1 MKRYIAELVATFFLV
16 FCGTGA
22 MIVNTETQGAISH
35 FGVATAWGLIVM
47 IMIFAYGRIS
57 GAHMNPAVT
66 ISLVLI
72 KLHPRKELL
81 PYLGA
86 QIIGGFLASLTMRG
100 LFPENELL
108 GASLPQGDVWQS
120 FVMEFI
126 LTFLLMLVIL
136 LTSQGRRM
144 EQYFAPIA
152 IGMTVGLEALFA
164 GPVSNASMN
173 PIRSL
178 APAVVSGHIEHLWLY
193 LIATP
198 AGALIAAYYWFWQHR
213 EQPELEETA

>member
-1 MKRYIAELVATFFLV
+1 MKRYVGEIVATFFLI

-22 MIVNTETQGAISH
+22 MVINTESSGAITH
-35 FGVATAWGLIVM
+35 TGVAAAWGLIVT

-66 ISLVLI
+66 LTLVFV

-86 QIIGGFLASLTMRG
+86 QLIGAFAASFTLQQ

-108 GASLPQGDVWQS
+108 GSSLPQGSEMQS
-120 FVMEFI
+120 FILEFI
-126 LTFLLMLVIL
+126 LTFMLMMVIL
-136 LTSQGRRM
+136 LTSQGRRI

-152 IGMTVGLEALFA
+152 IGATVGLEALYA
-164 GPVSNASMN
+164 GPISNASMN
-173 PIRSL
+173 PFRSL
-178 APAVVSGHIEHLWLY
+178 APAVVSGHVEHLWLY
-193 LIATP
+193 LVATTI
-198 AGALIAAYYWFWQHR
+198 GAIAAGFYWTWQR
-213 EQPELEETA
+213 VE

>member
-1 MKRYIAELVATFFLV
+1 MKRYVAEAIATYFLI
-16 FCGTGA
+16 FAGTGA
-22 MIVNTETQGAISH
+22 MVVNTEAHGAISH
-35 FGVATAWGLIVM
+35 FGVATSWGLIVM
-47 IMIFAYGRIS
+47 IMIFAFGRVS

-66 ISLVLI
+66 LTLVLL
-72 KLHPRKELL
+72 KLHPKKELF
-81 PYLGA
+81 PYFGA
-86 QIIGGFLASLTMRG
+86 QIAGGFMASLTLKG
-100 LFPENELL
+100 LFPANELL
-108 GASLPQGDVWQS
+108 GASLPQGEVWQS
-120 FVMEFI
+120 LIMEFI

-136 LTSQGRRM
+136 MTSQGRRI

-152 IGMTVGLEALFA
+152 IGLTVGLEALFA

-198 AGALIAAYYWFWQHR
+198 LGAVVAGYYWIWQR
-213 EQPELEETA
+213 SE